1 MSYIP
6 LLSIENPWAY
16 CAEVGVVSFDRD
28 DVHPI
33 ISQLSKIMV

>member
-1 MSYIP
+1 MFHYFQSK
-6 LLSIENPWAY
+6 NPEHIV
-16 CAEVGVVSFDRD
+16 AEVGVVSFDRD